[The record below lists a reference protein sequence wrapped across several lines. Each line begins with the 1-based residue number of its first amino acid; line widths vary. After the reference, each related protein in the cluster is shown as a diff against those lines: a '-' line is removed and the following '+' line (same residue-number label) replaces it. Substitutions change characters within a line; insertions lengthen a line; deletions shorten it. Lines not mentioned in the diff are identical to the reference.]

1 MKIVHAY
8 VKFTDLFSFAITEKI
23 VTVNE
28 DTFNKMVKG
37 IGSDFSRFDK
47 ANQIREHLQV
57 TEVRQ
62 ATESDYI
69 KTNTPYFV
77 NEP

>member
-1 MKIVHAY
+1 MKIVHVY
-8 VKFTDLFSFAITEKI
+8 IKFQDLFSFAITERI
-23 VTVNE
+23 TTVNE

-37 IGSDFSRFDK
+37 IGTDFQRFDK
-47 ANQIREHLQV
+47 VNHIREHLKV
-57 TEVRQ
+57 MEVRQ
-62 ATESDYI
+62 ATEQDYN